1 MESLKLKSAKVLV
14 TGAAGFVGSHT
25 LSRLKSLGVDCMGLD
40 NFNDYYSPKLKV
52 ARLRNLDLENSVR
65 NIDLLNQEEL
75 SKFFRDFKPQIVVH
89 LAAQPGVRYSQI
101 NPKSYITNNVVA
113 FENIVESCKEFNVQR
128 FVYASSSSVYGQE
141 AGSSYAEHNRGGSVK
156 NLYALSKR
164 FNEDRVAF
172 EQSFES
178 TGLRFFSIYGPWGR
192 PDMAYLR
199 IIGSVLG
206 LWRFKRLGD
215 GEQLR
220 DYTYISDVVDTIVSI
235 LDLDKLPKVINV
247 GGGQPFSLN
256 RMNNLVEEYFGRTSQ
271 IEVAK
276 RDETEALITRA
287 STELLSQLGLPV
299 PKVNFETGILEVC
312 EWAKSVSTNEFSE
325 WLNSSK

>member
-1 MESLKLKSAKVLV
+1 MKSTRILV

-25 LSRLKSLGVDCMGLD
+25 LSKLKTLGLDCMGLD
-40 NFNDYYSPKLKV
+40 NFNDYYSPKLKL
-52 ARLRNLDLENSVR
+52 ARLKNFGIENSVC

-75 SKFFRDFKPQIVVH
+75 SNFFRDYKPKIVIH
-89 LAAQPGVRYSQI
+89 LAAQPGVRYSQS
-101 NPKSYITNNVVA
+101 NPKSYISNNVVA
-113 FENIVESCKEFNVQR
+113 FENMLESCKEFNIQR
-128 FVYASSSSVYGQE
+128 LLYASSSSVYGQE
-141 AGSSYAEHNRGGSVK
+141 SGASYTEYNRGGPVK

-164 FNEDRVAF
+164 FNEDRVSF

-192 PDMAYLR
+192 PDMAYFR

-206 LWRFKRLGD
+206 LWRFRRLGD

-220 DYTYISDVVDTIVSI
+220 DYTYISDVVDAIISIVN
-235 LDLDKLPKVINV
+235 LETLPKVINI

-256 RMNNLVEEYFGRTSQ
+256 KMNSLVEDYFGKTSQ
-271 IEVAK
+271 IEVAE
-276 RDETEALITRA
+276 RDETESIITRA

-299 PKVNFETGILEVC
+299 PKVNFESGILKVC
-312 EWAKSVSTNEFSE
+312 EWAKSISKNEFSE